1 MNEQKSRYP
10 SWWAYYY
17 LVRNVYF
24 LFGVPFLI
32 FCAIAFTALSLDI
45 YSTKYDYIYAYG
57 SWTLLIIPSLWLYLK
72 TRAKKKKILQV
83 VKQIKESS

>member
-17 LVRNVYF
+17 LVRNAYF

-45 YSTKYDYIYAYG
+45 
-57 SWTLLIIPSLWLYLK
+57 
-72 TRAKKKKILQV
+72 
-83 VKQIKESS
+83 